1 MAVEEKRI
9 LKMLYFLSQTGSYLK
24 AGDLARELN
33 LSERTVKNDI
43 KHLREVAKNCGCT
56 LRSVRGKGYI
66 LQIDQPERF
75 AQTRKWINILFNNV
89 ENDVKEKQS
98 YQLARA
104 IMCGQAA
111 GEDGFFRLEELSMS
125 IYMSLS
131 TVKKKMTWVRTFL
144 NSFGLQLIARPGKG
158 LKLYGD
164 ELGQRLCMLELYENH
179 FHTRVVAF
187 NNYTYERAFADQN
200 DKSKIRK
207 LILDR
212 IRNSENE
219 LIDTYVN
226 RFVDYILLQRN
237 RIIAGRVIRT
247 KQESWGK
254 WIPQMKKRPEWDTAS
269 ALLQELQTITGFQR
283 PSEGEVGAVVLL
295 LLIWGDWEQYAD
307 LNVRFPKIYGQ
318 AEALAYRMVDRL
330 KKLWTL
336 PSEMDACSGAL
347 IPELV
352 RILLQHQFG
361 YECCQM
367 LGNAISENVIKQSP
381 LAMALADSAR
391 MFFRE
396 EGLLISEYNTQ
407 LLAVSIFGVI
417 DTISYPY
424 KKRRILICARNGK
437 SSGQIIAR
445 NIQRQMGVWWIEV
458 INIKPLYDIRK
469 FGRDQYDCVI
479 GSFYSYAYRYS
490 WPYTEV
496 NSMMKTEDF
505 ERVHREVLSAGYDF
519 GRLLRLVHW
528 DVLEF
533 HYHFAVSDLK
543 SMLQLLAYQWGR
555 DITAK
560 EYLASFFA
568 DVPRL
573 CTHNQFLTV
582 IAPFEETGKNV
593 FELYFMKK
601 PLDCGENTVHT
612 VLFFSM
618 DFSRNP
624 ALIRFWEHAVRLL
637 QEKFETLVNEV
648 KIDNIMAIL
657 SERVRKEL

>member
-9 LKMLYFLSQTGSYLK
+9 LKMLYLLSQNGGYLK

-43 KHLREVAKNCGCT
+43 EHLREVAQNCGCT

-75 AQTRKWINILFNNV
+75 AQTREWINILFNNV
-89 ENDVKEKQS
+89 EKDVKEKQS

-111 GEDGFFRLEELSMS
+111 GEDGFFQLEELSMS
-125 IYMSLS
+125 LYMSLS

-144 NSFGLQLIARPGKG
+144 NSFGLQLTACPGKG
-158 LKLYGD
+158 LKLCGY
-164 ELGQRLCMLELYENH
+164 ELSQRLCMLELYENH

-200 DKSKIRK
+200 DKSQIRK
-207 LILDR
+207 LILDM
-212 IRNSENE
+212 IRGSENE
-219 LIDTYVN
+219 LIDTYIN

-237 RIIAGRVIRT
+237 RVMAGRMIHV
-247 KQESWGK
+247 KQEAWGK
-254 WIPQMKKRPEWDTAS
+254 WIPQIKMRPEWATAS
-269 ALLQELQTITGFQR
+269 ALFQALQTVTGFQET
-283 PSEGEVGAVVLL
+283 SEGEIAAVVVL
-295 LLIWGDWEQYAD
+295 LLIWGDWEQYPD
-307 LNVRFPKIYGQ
+307 LKLRFPQVYEQ
-318 AEALAYRMVDRL
+318 AETLAYRMLDRL
-330 KKLWTL
+330 KQLWML
-336 PSEMDACSGAL
+336 PVELDMCASAL
-347 IPELV
+347 TPEFV

-361 YECCQM
+361 YACCQM
-367 LGNAISENVIKQSP
+367 LGNVISENVIKQSP
-381 LAMALADSAR
+381 LAMALADSVR

-396 EGLLISEYNTQ
+396 EGIGISEYNTQ

-417 DTISYPY
+417 DTIPYPY

-437 SSGQIIAR
+437 SSAQIIAR
-445 NIQRQMGVWWIEV
+445 NIQRQMGDWWIET
-458 INIKPLYDIRK
+458 INVKPLYDIRK
-469 FGRDQYDCVI
+469 FSRDQYDCVI

-496 NSMMKTEDF
+496 NSIMKTEDF

-519 GRLLRLVHW
+519 EQLLSLVRW

-533 HYHFAVSDLK
+533 HDHFAVSDLK
-543 SMLQLLAYQWGR
+543 SMLQLLAYQWGQ
-555 DITAK
+555 DIAAK
-560 EYLASFFA
+560 EYLASFFT

-573 CTHNQFLTV
+573 CAHDHFLAV
-582 IAPFEETGKNV
+582 MAPFEKTGKNV

-601 PLDCGENTVHT
+601 PLDCGEYAVHT

-618 DFSRNP
+618 DFRRNP

-637 QEKFETLVNEV
+637 QEQSEALEKKGDL
-648 KIDNIMAIL
+648 DNIMGIL
-657 SERVRKEL
+657 AESVRKEL